1 MNLSYFE
8 ERLTGRW
15 AISFWQWLLC
25 APLSIYSAHDR
36 IAKLSELSSKEALV
50 ISVLNIAFSG
60 IAYFIASEF
69 ILKKRY
75 VTPQSLERI
84 FFSYVFISIFTSLLE
99 MATSALLF
107 NQPPLLGT
115 QFLTPIFPNFV
126 ALVATA
132 TLISELSDS
141 SLKIRKVSNLSQELL
156 LNDEAINLELEKEKT
171 ELISRIENLLIPQL
185 NKVRLALESAKL
197 STSRADKLVAIE
209 AIEEFAN
216 DSVRTFSHE
225 LYAKEISN
233 FEPPKV
239 LADKRAKISSEIYQ
253 PYISIKLVIIFGV
266 LIGGS
271 QHLSLNGIKGLLY
284 DIGAISTITMVG
296 IISNVLMRE
305 INRSLVEVKYLFF
318 LLHLFLV
325 GGISAMFFKYL
336 QDDIFNLDFK
346 YDTGQ
351 VIYRNVINVLIS
363 SAIVT
368 LVEGRKELASR
379 TELLNTQIGSQL
391 ITRRLLLV
399 DLRERIA
406 SIIHGQIQGRL
417 SGIALALR
425 LQDQESMDRKKEE
438 EIANLLALVEEELH
452 SILKTVLHE
461 EEVSFFAGIEDIRD
475 EWKSIVNIELDIQ
488 LEKEFTPSQSVTK
501 NVKLALNEAISNAV
515 RHGRAKNIEITIK
528 RFRKSKDNLHLTVA
542 NDGLPI
548 SQNRERGLGFKN
560 LDISTS
566 DWRINNL
573 KSGQVS
579 VEAIF

>member
-1 MNLSYFE
+1 M
-8 ERLTGRW
+8 
-15 AISFWQWLLC
+15 
-25 APLSIYSAHDR
+25 
-36 IAKLSELSSKEALV
+36 
-50 ISVLNIAFSG
+50 
-60 IAYFIASEF
+60 
-69 ILKKRY
+69 
-75 VTPQSLERI
+75 
-84 FFSYVFISIFTSLLE
+84 
-99 MATSALLF
+99 
-107 NQPPLLGT
+107 
-115 QFLTPIFPNFV
+115 
-126 ALVATA
+126 
-132 TLISELSDS
+132 
-141 SLKIRKVSNLSQELL
+141 
-156 LNDEAINLELEKEKT
+156 
-171 ELISRIENLLIPQL
+171 
-185 NKVRLALESAKL
+185 
-197 STSRADKLVAIE
+197 
-209 AIEEFAN
+209 
-216 DSVRTFSHE
+216 
-225 LYAKEISN
+225 
-233 FEPPKV
+233 
-239 LADKRAKISSEIYQ
+239 
-253 PYISIKLVIIFGV
+253 
-266 LIGGS
+266 
-271 QHLSLNGIKGLLY
+271 
-284 DIGAISTITMVG
+284 
-296 IISNVLMRE
+296 
-305 INRSLVEVKYLFF
+305 
-318 LLHLFLV
+318 
-325 GGISAMFFKYL
+325 
-336 QDDIFNLDFK
+336 
-346 YDTGQ
+346 
-351 VIYRNVINVLIS
+351 IS

-528 RFRKSKDNLHLTVA
+528 RFRKSNDNLHLTVA
-542 NDGLPI
+542 NDGLPV
-548 SQNRERGLGFKN
+548 SQNKKPGLGFKN
-560 LDISTS
+560 LDISTA

>member
-284 DIGAISTITMVG
+284 DIGAISTITLVG
-296 IISNVLMRE
+296 IISNIVMRE

-325 GGISAMFFKYL
+325 GGVSAMFFKYL
-336 QDDIFNLDFK
+336 QDDIFNLEFK

-438 EIANLLALVEEELH
+438 EIANLLTLVEEELR

-461 EEVSFFAGIEDIRD
+461 EEVSFFAGIEDIRN
-475 EWKSIVNIELDIQ
+475 EWKSIVNIELNIQ

-528 RFRKSKDNLHLTVA
+528 RFRKSNDNLHLTVA
-542 NDGLPI
+542 NDGLPV
-548 SQNRERGLGFKN
+548 SQNKKPGLGFKN
-560 LDISTS
+560 LDISTA

>member
-379 TELLNTQIGSQL
+379 TELLNIQIGSQL

-528 RFRKSKDNLHLTVA
+528 RFRKSNDNLHLTVA
-542 NDGLPI
+542 NDGLPV
-548 SQNRERGLGFKN
+548 SQNKKPGLGFKN
-560 LDISTS
+560 LDISTA

>member
-239 LADKRAKISSEIYQ
+239 LADKRARISSEIYQ

-284 DIGAISTITMVG
+284 DIGAISTITLVG
-296 IISNVLMRE
+296 IISNIVMRE

-325 GGISAMFFKYL
+325 GGVSAMFFKYL
-336 QDDIFNLDFK
+336 QDDIFNLEFK

-379 TELLNTQIGSQL
+379 TELLNIQIGSQL

-528 RFRKSKDNLHLTVA
+528 RFRKSNDNLHLTVA
-542 NDGLPI
+542 NDGLPV
-548 SQNRERGLGFKN
+548 SQNKKPGLGFKN
-560 LDISTS
+560 LDISTA